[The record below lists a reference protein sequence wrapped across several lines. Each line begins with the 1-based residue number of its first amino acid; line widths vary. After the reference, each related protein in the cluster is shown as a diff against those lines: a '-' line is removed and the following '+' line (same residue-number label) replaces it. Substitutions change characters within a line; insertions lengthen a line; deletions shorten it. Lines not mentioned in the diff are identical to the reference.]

1 MACSFYRAHAV
12 LIPRFVASRTC
23 FHPPSR
29 AGRYSTGISYK
40 KEEVMKMGIGL
51 FIGVLIIL
59 LGLGIIV
66 NVIFHIHI
74 PIFMI
79 LFGLILIYIGL
90 KIILGPWFS
99 FPICHGESGNV
110 IFHERTYRGLSG
122 DSKEYNA
129 VFGKAVVDL
138 RDIELKEKV
147 TRIKINAVFGGVKVL
162 LSAATPVRIKA
173 DAVFGGVQLPENVTG
188 AFGTSTYQSRNF
200 NENQNYLLIEGAS
213 VFGGIVIRYQ

>member
-1 MACSFYRAHAV
+1 
-12 LIPRFVASRTC
+12 
-23 FHPPSR
+23 
-29 AGRYSTGISYK
+29 
-40 KEEVMKMGIGL
+40 MKMGIGL

-74 PIFMI
+74 PIFKI
-79 LFGLILIYIGL
+79 LFGLVLIFIGL

-99 FPICHGESGNV
+99 FPIRQGESGNAV
-110 IFHERTYRGLSG
+110 FHERTYKGFPR

-147 TRIKINAVFGGVKVL
+147 TRIKINAVFG
-162 LSAATPVRIKA
+162 SAEVILNKATPVRIKA
-173 DAVFGGVQLPENVTG
+173 DAVFGGVQLPENITG
-188 AFGTSTYQSRNF
+188 AFGTSTYQSKNF
-200 NENQNYLLIEGAS
+200 GEDQNYLVIEAAS
-213 VFGGIVIRYQ
+213 VFAGIVIRYQ